1 MLARLPLS
9 LTLSPEG
16 EREGQTKGA
25 GMRDPLLT
33 TRARTMR
40 QQLTEPERR
49 LWVELRAKRFHGA
62 KFRRQQVI
70 GTYIADFACRSPM
83 LVIEV
88 DGESHA
94 ERGVYDAA
102 RTTFLEERGYRVLRF
117 TNGEITQNI
126 AAVLKAIEAVLRP
139 PPLPDPLP

>member
-1 MLARLPLS
+1 
-9 LTLSPEG
+9 
-16 EREGQTKGA
+16 
-25 GMRDPLLT
+25 MRDPLLT
-33 TRARTMR
+33 ARARTMR

-49 LWVELRAKRFHGA
+49 LWAELRAKQFRGA

-94 ERGVYDAA
+94 ERATYDAA

-117 TNGEITQNI
+117 TNDEVTQDI
-126 AAVLKAIEAVLRP
+126 QAVLQTIEAGISSA
-139 PPLPDPLP
+139 PLPGPLP

>member
-1 MLARLPLS
+1 
-9 LTLSPEG
+9 
-16 EREGQTKGA
+16 
-25 GMRDPLLT
+25 
-33 TRARTMR
+33 MR

-70 GTYIADFACRSPM
+70 GSYIADFACRSPM

-94 ERGVYDAA
+94 ERGAYDAA
-102 RTTFLEERGYRVLRF
+102 RSVFLAERGYRVLRF
-117 TNGEITQNI
+117 TNDEITQNVG
-126 AAVLKAIEAVLRP
+126 AVLQAIELALAP
-139 PPLPDPLP
+139 PPLPTLSPEGEREKVGAC